1 MQLQLSLTLAND
13 LYDLLAL
20 SGEPVDFLSA
30 ARTLLAAKEEQA
42 PSGICYQ
49 IMDAL
54 VQQDARF
61 CWQSPQA
68 IGLLDWEAIDPDLA
82 SVSFV
87 VVDVETTGSRPG
99 PAKITEIGAV
109 RIEGLQQVS
118 SFHSLINPQRPI
130 PPKIVELT
138 GITQDMVCRAPRI
151 DQVLPALMDF
161 MRGAVFVGH
170 NAHFD
175 LAFLNYELGRL
186 NGHRLGDGA
195 IDTLRLSR
203 LLAPGVPN
211 HRLATL
217 AVALGSPVSN
227 FHRALEDASATAHV
241 FLTLLG
247 RLQER
252 GITNLNQAR
261 SYIDPAHKRDRH
273 KLALTRDIPRVPGTY
288 LFKDEAGQILY
299 VGKANRLRDRVRSYF
314 IASPDHSR
322 KIRQALRR
330 LQRIDWEET
339 GSPLKAVVREQEL
352 ILEHRPPCNVLG
364 QRPEKYL
371 YLKASPRGH
380 GLRLYTSP
388 RRAAPRGSVVLGPF
402 RSPGRL
408 RAAID
413 LLQRC
418 YPIRRCTG
426 LRGVLCTFGQTKH
439 CLAPCTG
446 KSDAV
451 RTHDALL
458 LCLLRWLAGEPW
470 DLLDPPPAFTADPER
485 AAIAL
490 RGRLSQQG
498 RFEEAGD
505 VQRAL
510 EHLQATRR
518 ACSALHEALGLNLA
532 VVWADTGAG
541 EDGVHVDLVWEGR
554 LCSSISMTSST
565 APLELGV
572 ALRALAD
579 PAPPS
584 FPVAVDQLEVD
595 AMLAVRRWLLENPEA
610 AVVRLSLESDPT
622 TSPGGSQSGLE
633 GWRQQLLKAV
643 GLASPTCPGEG

>member
-20 SGEPVDFLSA
+20 SGEPVDFLYA
-30 ARTLLAAKEEQA
+30 ARRLLAAKEEQA
-42 PSGICYQ
+42 PSGLCYQ

-109 RIEGLQQVS
+109 RIEGLRQVS

-151 DQVLPALMDF
+151 DQILPELMDF
-161 MRGAVFVGH
+161 LRGAVFVGH

-195 IDTLRLSR
+195 IDTLKLSR
-203 LLAPGVPN
+203 LLAPGMPN

-217 AVALGSPVSN
+217 AVALGSPVTD

-252 GITNLNQAR
+252 GVTKLNQAR

-273 KLALTRDIPRVPGTY
+273 KLALTRDIPRVPGAY

-299 VGKANRLRDRVRSYF
+299 VGKADRLRDRVRSYF
-314 IASPDHSR
+314 ISSPDHSR

-339 GSPLKAVVREQEL
+339 GSPLRAVVREQEL

-388 RRAAPRGSVVLGPF
+388 RRAAPSGSVVLGPF

-426 LRGVLCTFGQTKH
+426 SKDTPCMFGQTKH

-446 KSDAV
+446 EPDAV

-458 LCLLRWLAGEPW
+458 LCILRWLAGVPW
-470 DLLDPPPAFTADPER
+470 ELLRPPEAFTDDPER

-490 RGRLSQQG
+490 RRRLSEQG
-498 RFEEAGD
+498 RFEEAAD
-505 VQRAL
+505 LQRAM
-510 EHLQATRR
+510 EHLEATRR
-518 ACSALHEALGLNLA
+518 ACTAIHEALGINLA
-532 VVWADTGAG
+532 VVWPDR
-541 EDGVHVDLVWEGR
+541 EDGRHAARLDLVWEGR
-554 LCSSISMTSST
+554 LSSSFNVTSSA
-565 APLELGV
+565 APLELGM
-572 ALRALAD
+572 ALRALTN
-579 PAPPS
+579 PAPPA
-584 FPVAVDQLEVD
+584 FPAAVDQLELD
-595 AMLAVRRWLLENPEA
+595 AMLAVRRWLLDNPEA
-610 AVVRLSLESDPT
+610 LIVRMPLGSDLTSPEDFRGSLEI
-622 TSPGGSQSGLE
+622 
-633 GWRQQLLKAV
+633 WRQQLLKTVSTSSPSHLV
-643 GLASPTCPGEG
+643 GS